1 MADEP
6 NNKNSDRIFMIALTA
21 AAASIISVQ
30 IAKNPVQ
37 NKVDKEIKQYV
48 GSNLS
53 SIIKEQEEK
62 LHIKHFGV
70 PKIAYELTTELE
82 SDPTIQAMRPAI
94 KGLYLPE
101 EDTIYLML
109 ETGLG
114 KAITPEENLT
124 NILAKILNAGMT
136 YSIKDVI
143 DHELGHFYMDKLNE
157 SEGKGDWPTIKTLAN
172 NPGSGLIS
180 ESIAEYFAKTTN
192 NEEDK
197 FNDADWPET
206 IFDWT
211 PNDTYDGGC
220 HFVKPIIDKYGQKGI
235 EYLMENPPTLN
246 DFSNIPAYQKRV
258 LENLANPA
266 VELELYEE
274 QEIQDPAKE

>member
-101 EDTIYLML
+101 EDTI
-109 ETGLG
+109 
-114 KAITPEENLT
+114 
-124 NILAKILNAGMT
+124 
-136 YSIKDVI
+136 
-143 DHELGHFYMDKLNE
+143 
-157 SEGKGDWPTIKTLAN
+157 
-172 NPGSGLIS
+172 
-180 ESIAEYFAKTTN
+180 
-192 NEEDK
+192 
-197 FNDADWPET
+197 
-206 IFDWT
+206 
-211 PNDTYDGGC
+211 
-220 HFVKPIIDKYGQKGI
+220 
-235 EYLMENPPTLN
+235 
-246 DFSNIPAYQKRV
+246 
-258 LENLANPA
+258 
-266 VELELYEE
+266 
-274 QEIQDPAKE
+274 